1 MDPVSL
7 ARLNASLRDLLV
19 ELLARRVRDT
29 RVEDVILTAVEV
41 SRDLS
46 VARVYY
52 NLLGRRT
59 DRRTAQRG
67 LESVA
72 GFLRGQ
78 AGRNLRLRNIPELR
92 FFFDESLD
100 RGARIESLL
109 RDDQSETEDARRSSD
124 SEESQDD

>member
-1 MDPVSL
+1 VDPVTL
-7 ARLNASLRDLLV
+7 ARINASLRDLLV

-29 RVEDVILTAVEV
+29 RVENVMVTGVEV

-52 NLLGRRT
+52 GLLGERT

-78 AGRNLRLRNIPELR
+78 AGRHLRLRNIPELR
-92 FFFDESLD
+92 FLFDESLE

-109 RDDQSETEDARRSSD
+109 RDIESESESASND